1 MSYAQSAAVQNLSK
15 IVFGQK
21 NRLAVMVAIAESDG
35 VVSPGELAVQF
46 GFPAQSAIQ
55 QPLRD
60 LQEADLIRR
69 VDAVAASRATFYRRN
84 DASAAWELAR
94 QLLAHAVG
102 DNAGSGMTDQRS
114 AGR

>member
-15 IVFGQK
+15 VVFGQK

-35 VVSPGELAVQF
+35 VVTPGELAVQL

-55 QPLRD
+55 LTLRD
-60 LQEADLIRR
+60 LQAAGLIVRM
-69 VDAVAASRATFYRRN
+69 DASAASRATFYRRN

-94 QLLAHAVG
+94 QLLAHALG
-102 DNAGSGMTDQRS
+102 TSTHAPSQ
-114 AGR
+114 